1 MCLCQMK
8 ELMIYIKGI
17 SVYLPAGLLA
27 FCEAYIS
34 QKLFSHQKLEKLD
47 IKATHYS
54 FISKQIAVL

>member
-1 MCLCQMK
+1 MK